1 MLFQQYSKL
10 KEGLA
15 LQSKQWELNMEK
27 YFFNN
32 FQLEIEGAAEPK
44 TLEDLQKF
52 LTDKTESQ
60 NNNKKEQDTEN
71 SLN

>member
-1 MLFQQYSKL
+1 
-10 KEGLA
+10 
-15 LQSKQWELNMEK
+15 MEK

-52 LTDKTESQ
+52 LTDGGQWILT
-60 NNNKKEQDTEN
+60 
-71 SLN
+71 SLGVHSRNLKLFWTDHVCQTAQAKQ